1 MLGLRLLWREWKAG
15 DLGILLLAT
24 FLAVA
29 IVTGLGLFT
38 ERLAGAINSQSNKLL
53 GADLVLEAGTPI
65 DLGRIDFPEGTTST
79 LATEFMS
86 MLSSGDDFMLCEVW
100 AVDDHFPLKGSV
112 QITDTLFG
120 SGTGIL
126 SGPPAG
132 EVWPDSRALQS
143 LGVGIGDRVDIGDT
157 SLMITRI
164 LVSAP
169 GEGSNALSP
178 LVLINSSDLAATGI
192 VREGS
197 RVDYNYFFAG
207 PQEAVARLRDNLEVV
222 SEPGQRVYSVK
233 EGQPRL
239 AQAINKAEQYLLLGS
254 TLGVILAGAAI
265 AIASRRYALE
275 QESTVAVLKTLG
287 LQARGIAG
295 IYLMQLTIIAMIAIL
310 TGWLCGWLVEKL
322 ITSYIEQALNMQF
335 EITTFKPL
343 LRGALT
349 GVFCLAIFAFPPLWM
364 LRNVLP
370 IRVLRREVGREALSV
385 RQIALIGITGLFVL
399 VGLFTRSLE
408 ITLSLFAGLLLI
420 TLVVGGVAWLLL
432 RSSHIAGMQA
442 GSQWR
447 LATAS
452 LRRRALENSFQ
463 IVIFSTTLLLFLVLL
478 NMRTTLI
485 DGWQAQIPEGT
496 PNYFLINISPNE
508 VLEVR
513 SWLRSYDLVDKGL
526 YPIVRARLT
535 HINDQGLRERSEE
548 RGSRST
554 RDSREIN
561 LTYSDTMPDDNKLVE
576 GEWWTDSSQKLVSIE
591 EGYAERLDVG
601 LGDKLRFMSG
611 GVVIVD
617 AEVASIREVDWEQMR
632 PNFFLITTKSVLEDL
647 PAEFITSFYIPD
659 EKKPLVNEL
668 LQTHPTTQLF
678 EIDSMIK
685 QVRSIIEQVTMAIE
699 SVLWLTVACGALV
712 LIATIRASQV
722 ERMQE
727 SAILRTLGASGK
739 LILNSLTIEFVLIG
753 LIAGLLAAAGAEI
766 TSWLIQ
772 TRVFELKYTSSI
784 LIWWLGPLVGI
795 LLIGTLGALTTRRV
809 TTQAPSSILRE
820 LAS

>member
-1 MLGLRLLWREWKAG
+1 MLGLKLLWREWKAG

-24 FLAVA
+24 FLAIA

-53 GADLVLEAGTPI
+53 GADLMLETGTQV
-65 DLGRIDFPEGTTST
+65 DLSAIEFPENTTRT

-100 AVDDHFPLKGSV
+100 AVEDNFPLKGEV
-112 QITDTLFG
+112 KVTNTPFG
-120 SGTGIL
+120 TATGIL

-132 EVWPDSRALQS
+132 EIWPDSRALQS
-143 LGVGIGDRVDIGDT
+143 LGVAIGDRVDIGDT
-157 SLMITRI
+157 SLLISNI

-178 LVLINSSDLAATGI
+178 LVLINSADLAATGI

-207 PQEAVARLRDNLEVV
+207 PQEDVARLRTTLEAI
-222 SEPGQRVYSVK
+222 SEPGQRIFSVK
-233 EGQPRL
+233 EGQPRV
-239 AQAINKAEQYLLLGS
+239 ARAINKAEKYLLLGS

-287 LQARGIAG
+287 LHANGIVRV
-295 IYLMQLTIIAMIAIL
+295 YLVQILVIAVLAIL
-310 TGWLCGWLVEKL
+310 GGWLTGWLVEKL
-322 ITSYIEQALNMQF
+322 ITGYIEQALNMQF
-335 EITTFKPL
+335 EITTIKPL
-343 LRGALT
+343 LRGAMA

-364 LRNVLP
+364 LRGVLP
-370 IRVLRREVGREALSV
+370 IKVLRREVGREALSV
-385 RQIALIGITGLFVL
+385 RQVAIIGIIGLLFL
-399 VGLFTRSLE
+399 VGLFTGDLK
-408 ITLSLFAGLLLI
+408 ITFSLFAGLVLI
-420 TLVVGGVAWLLL
+420 TMIVGGVAWLLL
-432 RSSHIAGMQA
+432 RSSHMAGMQA
-442 GSQWR
+442 GNQWR

-452 LRRRALENSFQ
+452 LRRRALENAFQ

-496 PNYFLINISPNE
+496 PNYFLINIAPDE
-508 VLEVR
+508 MPEVR
-513 SWLRSYDLVDKGL
+513 SWLQSYDLEDEGL

-535 HINDQGLRERSEE
+535 HINDQSIQERNAE
-548 RGSRST
+548 RGTRSR
-554 RDSREIN
+554 RGGREIN

-576 GEWWTDSSQKLVSIE
+576 GEWWTDTSQNLVSIE
-591 EGYAERLDVG
+591 AGYAERLGVG
-601 LGDKLRFMSG
+601 LGDTMRFMSG
-611 GVVIVD
+611 GVVVVD
-617 AEVASIREVDWEQMR
+617 AEIASIREVDWEQMR
-632 PNFFLITTKSVLEDL
+632 PNFFLITTDNVLKDL

-659 EKKPLVNEL
+659 EKKPLINEL
-668 LQTHPTTQLF
+668 MKAHPTTQLF

-772 TRVFELKYTSSI
+772 TRVFELEYTSSI
-784 LIWWLGPLVGI
+784 LIWWLGPLLGVI
-795 LLIGTLGALTTRRV
+795 LIGTLGALTTRRV
-809 TTQAPSSILRE
+809 TTQAPTSILRE